1 MLIVRKKDLSSRGD
15 FALSSYRERERGG
28 VKGKLLEKRYLSY
41 IFTNT
46 KTLIRTC
53 HYNNNNNRK
62 KKGIDSISHFV
73 NRKKR
78 KGGDYFFF
86 SGPKSGV

>member
-1 MLIVRKKDLSSRGD
+1 MFAKRIYPSRGD
-15 FALSSYRERERGG
+15 FALSSYRERERRR
-28 VKGKLLEKRYLSY
+28 KGKVVRKEILVIHIYKYKNVDPHMSLQQQQQQ
-41 IFTNT
+41 
-46 KTLIRTC
+46 
-53 HYNNNNNRK
+53 K

-78 KGGDYFFF
+78 KGGVFFF